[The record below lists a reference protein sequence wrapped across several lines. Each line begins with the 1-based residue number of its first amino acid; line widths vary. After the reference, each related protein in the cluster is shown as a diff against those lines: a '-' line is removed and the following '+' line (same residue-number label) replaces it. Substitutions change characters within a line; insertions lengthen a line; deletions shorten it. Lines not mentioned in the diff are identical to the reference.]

1 MKYFII
7 EHSMNK
13 KNVGKIPQ
21 TKEII
26 HNCHV
31 WDEPRFIDRM
41 FYQKIEGFP
50 ILSNAVLFPK
60 SKLTD
65 LIDSGAGMGF
75 SIGSM
80 LINDKIKNIF
90 EKFNLFGLQ
99 FFQTFIIHNN
109 IKIEGY
115 WQTHISEQAFSL
127 LDFKKIKFVYK
138 KRIDEKVVY
147 EDIDFIN
154 SLQDF
159 LKCKDASEWPVEL
172 YFLDLILKE
181 KEFDY
186 FFLPHF
192 INGTGRGII
201 SGRLKNELEKNEI
214 TGIEFRPI
222 EFSINEWLQE
232 GKREKIYGKI

>member
-1 MKYFII
+1 
-7 EHSMNK
+7 MNTK
-13 KNVGKIPQ
+13 IVGKFPQ
-21 TKEII
+21 AKEII
-26 HNCHV
+26 HNCDV

-41 FYQKIEGFP
+41 FYQKIEGVP

-60 SKLTD
+60 AKLTD
-65 LIDSGAGMGF
+65 IINSGGGIGF
-75 SIGSM
+75 SGSI
-80 LINDKIKNIF
+80 LISDKLKKVF

-99 FFQTFIIHNN
+99 FFPTFIIQNN
-109 IKIEGY
+109 TKIEGY

-127 LDFKKIKFVYK
+127 LDFKKIKFVFK

-159 LKCKDASEWPVEL
+159 LKCKEASEWPVEL

-181 KEFDY
+181 EEFDY
-186 FFLPHF
+186 VFLPHY
-192 INGTGRGII
+192 INGTGHGIV
-201 SGRLKNELEKNEI
+201 SERLKNELENNEI

-222 EFSINEWLQE
+222 EFSINEWLPGGE
-232 GKREKIYGKI
+232 REKVYGKL